1 MSDSTLAP
9 SDVVIIDA
17 VRSPIGRRNGGL
29 STVHPADLLA
39 KVQTALFD
47 RTGVDPAEVG
57 QVVTGCVSQVGEQ
70 SFNIGRTAWL
80 SAGLPKETANTTVD
94 TQCGSSQQATNLATA
109 LVKAGVVDVAV
120 ACGVEVMSRIP
131 IGINSSKK
139 LGLGV
144 PINKAYFEQY
154 EMTSQF
160 EGAERIAD
168 KWEITRD
175 DADAFGLRSQQ
186 LAAQAWAEDRF
197 ATQIV
202 PVEAPDVDEEGNP
215 TGTTHTVTTDEGLR
229 ESSLEGLA
237 KLKAVGRENG
247 VHTAGNASQISD
259 GAAAVL
265 LMTAAKAEELGLT
278 PMAKVVDTC
287 NVGVDPV
294 LMLTGPIDATQHL
307 LERNELSMSD
317 IDLVEINE
325 AFASV
330 VLAWEKELG
339 ADREIINPNGGAI
352 ALGHPLGG
360 TGAFLM
366 TKAVHELHRADK
378 QTALVT
384 MCCGG
389 GLGTGTLI
397 ERV

>member
-1 MSDSTLAP
+1 MSKATLDP

-29 STVHPADLLA
+29 STMHPAELLA
-39 KVQTALFD
+39 RVLTSLFD
-47 RTGVDPAEVG
+47 RTGVDPNEVG

-80 SAGLPKETANTTVD
+80 SAGLPQATANTTVD
-94 TQCGSSQQATNLATA
+94 AQCGSSQQATNMASA

-131 IGINSSKK
+131 IGVNSSKK

-144 PINKAYFEQY
+144 PIPKTYFEQY

-175 DADAFGLRSQQ
+175 DTDAFGLRSQQ

-202 PVEAPDVDEEGNP
+202 PIEAPDVDEEGIP
-215 TGTTHTVTTDEGLR
+215 TGTTHTVSADEGLR

-247 VHTAGNASQISD
+247 VHTAGTSSQISD

-265 LMTAAKAEELGLT
+265 VMTAAKAVELGLT
-278 PMAKVVDTC
+278 PMARIVDTC

-294 LMLTGPIDATQHL
+294 LMLTGPIDATKHL
-307 LERNELSMSD
+307 LERNDLSMSD

-339 ADREIINPNGGAI
+339 ADRDTINPNGGAI

-389 GLGTGTLI
+389 GLGTGTII

>member
-1 MSDSTLAP
+1 MPDSTFAP
-9 SDVVIIDA
+9 NDVVIVDA
-17 VRSPIGRRNGGL
+17 VRSPVGRRNGGL
-29 STVHPADLLA
+29 STMHPADLLA
-39 KVQTALFD
+39 NVQAALFE
-47 RTGVDPAEVG
+47 RTGVDPNEVG

-70 SFNIGRTAWL
+70 AFNIGRTAWL
-80 SAGLPKETANTTVD
+80 SAGLPLSTANTTVD
-94 TQCGSSQQATNLATA
+94 AQCGSSQQATNMATA

-131 IGINSSKK
+131 IGVGGSKK
-139 LGLGV
+139 LGLGI
-144 PINKAYFEQY
+144 PIPKPYFEQY

-175 DADAFGLRSQQ
+175 DTDAFGLRSQQ

-202 PVEAPDVDEEGNP
+202 PIEAPDVDEEGNL
-215 TGTTHTVTTDEGLR
+215 TGTTHTITADEGLR
-229 ESSLEGLA
+229 ESDLEGLA
-237 KLKAVGRENG
+237 KLKPVAREDG
-247 VHTAGNASQISD
+247 VHTAGSASQISD

-265 LMTAAKAEELGLT
+265 LMTAAKAEALGVT
-278 PMAKVVDTC
+278 PLAKVVDTC
-287 NVGVDPV
+287 NVGTDPV

-307 LERNELSMSD
+307 LERNDMSMDD

-339 ADREIINPNGGAI
+339 AERDIINPNGGAI

-389 GLGTGTLI
+389 GLGTGTII
-397 ERV
+397 EKI

>member
-1 MSDSTLAP
+1 MSDTTLQP
-9 SDVVIIDA
+9 NDVVIVDA
-17 VRSPIGRRNGGL
+17 VRSPVGRRNGGL
-29 STVHPADLLA
+29 STMHPADLLS
-39 KVQTALFD
+39 KVQAALFE
-47 RTGVDPAEVG
+47 RTGVDPNEVG

-70 SFNIGRTAWL
+70 AFNIGRTAWL
-80 SAGLPKETANTTVD
+80 SAGLPMGTANTTVD
-94 TQCGSSQQATNLATA
+94 AQCGSSQQATNMASA

-131 IGINSSKK
+131 IGVGGAKQ

-144 PINKAYFEQY
+144 PIPKPYFEQY

-175 DADAFGLRSQQ
+175 DTDAFGLRSQQ

-202 PVEAPDVDEEGNP
+202 PIEAPDVDEEGNP
-215 TGTTHTVTTDEGLR
+215 TGTTHTVTADEGLR

-237 KLKAVGRENG
+237 KLKPVAREDG
-247 VHTAGNASQISD
+247 VHTAGSASQISD

-278 PMAKVVDTC
+278 PLAKVVDTC
-287 NVGVDPV
+287 NVGTDPV
-294 LMLTGPIDATQHL
+294 LMLTGPIDATQRL
-307 LERNELSMSD
+307 LERNDMTMAD

-339 ADREIINPNGGAI
+339 ADRDIINPNGGAI

-389 GLGTGTLI
+389 GLGTGTII
-397 ERV
+397 EKL